1 MINLKNLLWSLWSL
15 YNDKGLFLQ
24 ELEEEEG
31 SIMVEEEKLVNT
43 KKAMHAKC
51 KQLTQRC
58 QSQEKEIERLKTKL
72 QKMAEEVLCIAVYT
86 YYKSVLLYLIKTLQ
100 RTIDISLQ
108 EDKRAN
114 RQSQVFQEFKKR
126 TARAHSVMDEK

>member
-1 MINLKNLLWSLWSL
+1 MT
-15 YNDKGLFLQ
+15 GLFIQ

-100 RTIDISLQ
+100 RTIDILLQ

>member
-1 MINLKNLLWSLWSL
+1 MINLKKLLWSLWIL
-15 YNDKGLFLQ
+15 YNDKGLFIQ

-86 YYKSVLLYLIKTLQ
+86 Y
-100 RTIDISLQ
+100 
-108 EDKRAN
+108 
-114 RQSQVFQEFKKR
+114 
-126 TARAHSVMDEK
+126 

>member
-1 MINLKNLLWSLWSL
+1 
-15 YNDKGLFLQ
+15 
-24 ELEEEEG
+24 
-31 SIMVEEEKLVNT
+31 MVEEEKLVNT

-86 YYKSVLLYLIKTLQ
+86 YYKSVPLYLIKTLLQ
-100 RTIDISLQ
+100 HTIDISLQ